1 VQLRSRD
8 ALIVCLEATGMSE
21 RQLARVAGL
30 GHATVNHLV
39 TGRRTRCSLATA
51 RAIETALGC
60 AAGMLFEESQL
71 DDDPQ
76 WEQLGG
82 QSRHPKPMRA

>member
-1 VQLRSRD
+1 MQLRSRD

-21 RQLARVAGL
+21 RQLARVAAL

-39 TGRRTRCSLATA
+39 TGRRTSCSLATA

-60 AAGMLFEESQL
+60 TAGTLFEQTDL
-71 DDDPQ
+71 DDTRWDRSGRQPNP
-76 WEQLGG
+76 L
-82 QSRHPKPMRA
+82 MA

>member
-60 AAGMLFEESQL
+60 SAGMLFEETQL
-71 DDDPQ
+71 DDPQ

-82 QSRHPKPMRA
+82 QSRYPKSMRA